1 MSSTLY
7 VVLWGI
13 VLIAI
18 YTFIAYLQGEKPF
31 IGAYIL
37 IGVLTFIAS
46 IIPKPILPPTE
57 NLTTSESLESETTIP
72 NNPSEKASATEEW
85 VTIYRDIKAP
95 ATDFLFPE
103 SRDEYL
109 SQERINEVLASNDQ
123 ETRIRRSQLA
133 INEMLAR
140 YGYEFNKQNSKTA
153 DDAREKF
160 SGKDWYQ
167 RIKGEYPSD
176 AKELYALYFTE
187 IERVNYDALNE
198 WQRINDADYYIDD
211 NGAFYRD

>member
-1 MSSTLY
+1 MTITLN
-7 VVLWGI
+7 VVLWSI

-18 YTFIAYLQGEKPF
+18 YTFIAYLQGQKPF
-31 IGAYIL
+31 WGAFIL
-37 IGVLTFIAS
+37 IGVLTFIANN
-46 IIPKPILPPTE
+46 IPKPIVLPPEE
-57 NLTTSESLESETTIP
+57 NVTSSESIGSETTIP
-72 NNPSEKASATEEW
+72 DKPSKGATATKEW
-85 VTIYRDIKAP
+85 VTINQDIKAP

-109 SQERINEVLASNDQ
+109 SQDRINEVLASNDQ

-140 YGYEFNKQNSKTA
+140 YGYEFKKQNSKTA

-176 AKELYALYFTE
+176 AKQLYTFAQGVLQ
-187 IERVNYDALNE
+187 IL
-198 WQRINDADYYIDD
+198 
-211 NGAFYRD
+211 